1 MLAPRTA
8 SDRGRPPG
16 ADQAATPHA
25 GGEPGRKVR
34 TVSSAG
40 ARSVSLENR
49 TATSMPFS
57 WAARLGQSAG
67 QRRSRDITVT
77 TPLPR
82 FTYLSVWRG

>member
-1 MLAPRTA
+1 
-8 SDRGRPPG
+8 
-16 ADQAATPHA
+16 
-25 GGEPGRKVR
+25 
-34 TVSSAG
+34 
-40 ARSVSLENR
+40 
-49 TATSMPFS
+49 MPFS